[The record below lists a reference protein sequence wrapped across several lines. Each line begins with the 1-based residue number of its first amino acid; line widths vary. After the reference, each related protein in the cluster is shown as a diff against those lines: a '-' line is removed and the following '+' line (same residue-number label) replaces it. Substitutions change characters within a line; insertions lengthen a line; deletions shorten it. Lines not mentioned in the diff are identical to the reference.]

1 MSESVRPGP
10 DHYNE
15 DGIITIHNR
24 DFMESPIFKAAYQRR
39 AKATGT
45 DYNIANSR

>member
-24 DFMESPIFKAAYQRR
+24 DCMESPIFKAAYQRR

-45 DYNIANSR
+45 D